1 MKNLFKNIKLILP
14 IIVSL
19 QFLYPSGGDIIRS
32 LVMPGWGELHMNE
45 DSRAKFFFTSEALIL
60 ATHFLG
66 SSFNKSYIDQY
77 TGFAELHA
85 DIDMDG
91 RDYDF
96 IIDMSNY
103 DSMADHD
110 ADVASYHGED
120 FSNYQYS
127 NDSYNWE
134 WDSTENRLEFDR
146 MRRNSLTSEM
156 VADFALAGLII
167 NRIVSMIDVV
177 YLNKKNSNI
186 DLGTYLLRDRNNGVS
201 LNISFS
207 IK

>member
-1 MKNLFKNIKLILP
+1 MKFILP
-14 IIVSL
+14 IIMIF
-19 QFLYPSGGDIIRS
+19 QFLYPSGGNIIRS
-32 LVMPGWGELHMNE
+32 LAMPGWGELHMNE
-45 DSRAKFFFTSEALIL
+45 NSRAKFFFTSEALIL

-110 ADVASYHGED
+110 TDVGSYHGEN
-120 FSNYQYS
+120 FSNYQYN
-127 NDSYNWE
+127 NDAYNWE

>member
-19 QFLYPSGGDIIRS
+19 QFLHPSGGDIIRS
-32 LVMPGWGELHMNE
+32 LAMPGWGELHMNE
-45 DSRAKFFFTSEALIL
+45 SSRAKIFFTSEALIL

-85 DIDMDG
+85 DIDMDD

-110 ADVASYHGED
+110 TDVGSYHGEN
-120 FSNYQYS
+120 FSNYQFIS
-127 NDSYNWE
+127 II
-134 WDSTENRLEFDR
+134 
-146 MRRNSLTSEM
+146 RNSFR
-156 VADFALAGLII
+156 VPH
-167 NRIVSMIDVV
+167 
-177 YLNKKNSNI
+177 NSK
-186 DLGTYLLRDRNNGVS
+186 YR
-201 LNISFS
+201 
-207 IK
+207 

>member
-19 QFLYPSGGDIIRS
+19 QFLHPSGGDIIRS

-110 ADVASYHGED
+110 ADVASYHGEN
-120 FSNYQYS
+120 FSNYQYN
-127 NDSYNWE
+127 NDLYNWE
-134 WDSTENRLEFDR
+134 WDSTDNRLEFDR

-167 NRIVSMIDVV
+167 NRIVSMIDVI
-177 YLNKKNSNI
+177 YLKKKNSNI
-186 DLGTYLLRDRNNGVS
+186 DLGTYLLRDRDNGVS